1 MIDKFADV
9 YVAIS
14 PYQYAANNPIKIIDQ
29 GGKLLKDKEGNII
42 ATSTGNYVSR
52 TVDGIKGAGEGLY
65 SADIK
70 YEVITI
76 YTDAGRPINALKEM
90 SRNVYVYDRKNDVR
104 LGQVDPSNVGTDCNC
119 HGLSLA
125 GGNIVIEDISENSD
139 AINAILNDD
148 GYVSSTFA
156 DASLVTAHDKK
167 GRGGIVHSVLKNS
180 LFDFS
185 ADHGEGLATLNVG
198 YPIAMAGSLGL
209 NKSFYKRNSTDKKV
223 DTKSGAVSKGV
234 RTVSKD
240 EIKTIMEK
248 NGLNT
253 VQELIDTIF
262 YGR

>member
-1 MIDKFADV
+1 
-9 YVAIS
+9 
-14 PYQYAANNPIKIIDQ
+14 
-29 GGKLLKDKEGNII
+29 
-42 ATSTGNYVSR
+42 
-52 TVDGIKGAGEGLY
+52 
-65 SADIK
+65 
-70 YEVITI
+70 
-76 YTDAGRPINALKEM
+76 M
-90 SRNVYVYDRKNDVR
+90 SREVYAYEKGERSERVNS
-104 LGQVDPSNVGTDCNC
+104 SNIGSDCNC

-156 DASLVTAHDKK
+156 DASLVMAHDKK

-185 ADHGEGLATLNVG
+185 ADHGEGLATMNVG
-198 YPIAMAGSLGL
+198 YPIAMGGSLGM
-209 NKSFYKRNSTDKKV
+209 NKSFYKRNSSDKQV
-223 DTKSGAVSKGV
+223 DTKSGTASKGV

-248 NGLNT
+248 NGFNT
-253 VQELIDTIF
+253 VQELIDTIW